1 MSVRYM
7 CDRAIVPQSEYDRI
21 RKSVSFVPDTTNPE
35 KERLRELS
43 KTRSAQWTN
52 TLIGNRQMKLVFKIV
67 LILQKQK
74 AEREKALEL
83 ERQEI
88 DRAEDKAREE
98 YRLETIDRANRLLE
112 EETDRMKML
121 KSKTML
127 VDTLIEREHQQV
139 WKQRKQEMEKKREAI
154 HYQEMLDRMKAEKER
169 EDRERAERIEKC
181 RQTALINAQQM
192 KAWEDK
198 YTTEILEERKEGKII
213 ADKAKA
219 ELEEERQERLNRR
232 LKFIADSKAMLQAN
246 AEVEEFKRTQD
257 EHFNNLDKKN
267 AEWARKKDEQEERR
281 KRQWEKRQQDRLR
294 TTNFLISRATEALKY
309 QTDNSERILQKQIKE
324 HNAKEDEAE
333 RLKEQKAQE
342 EWNAIVKSRTYQLEE
357 KARLERE
364 QKEKDKEF
372 AIAWKKQNEQFQKEE
387 YAERMRVL
395 NRNKKNA
402 EEIHKQAIEREER
415 KRKVR
420 EEEILNEEADLK
432 KVDDEDARVYRRAM
446 ALLEK
451 YEKAGKN
458 TLPLRRA
465 MLPIDEL
472 HNAMQFNQ

>member
-1 MSVRYM
+1 
-7 CDRAIVPQSEYDRI
+7 
-21 RKSVSFVPDTTNPE
+21 
-35 KERLRELS
+35 
-43 KTRSAQWTN
+43 
-52 TLIGNRQMKLVFKIV
+52 
-67 LILQKQK
+67 
-74 AEREKALEL
+74 
-83 ERQEI
+83 
-88 DRAEDKAREE
+88 
-98 YRLETIDRANRLLE
+98 
-112 EETDRMKML
+112 MKML
-121 KSKTML
+121 KSKTLL

-139 WKQRKQEMEKKREAI
+139 WKQRKQEMEKKREAL

-198 YTTEILEERKEGKII
+198 YTTEILEERKEGKIV

-232 LKFIADSKAMLQAN
+232 LKYIADSKAMLQAN
-246 AEVEEFKRTQD
+246 AEVEEFKRVQD

-309 QTDNSERILQKQIKE
+309 QTDNNERILQKQIKE
-324 HNAKEDEAE
+324 QNAKEDEAE
-333 RLKEQKAQE
+333 RLKEKKAQE

-364 QKEKDKEF
+364 QKERDKEF

-395 NRNKKNA
+395 NRNKQNA

-432 KVDDEDARVYRRAM
+432 RVDDEDARVYRRAM

-465 MLPIDEL
+465 ILPIDEL